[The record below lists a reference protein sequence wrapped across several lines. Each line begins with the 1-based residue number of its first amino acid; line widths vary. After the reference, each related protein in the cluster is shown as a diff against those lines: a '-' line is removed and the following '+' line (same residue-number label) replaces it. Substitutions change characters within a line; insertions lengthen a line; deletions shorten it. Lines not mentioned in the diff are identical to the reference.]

1 MTSLISVVCIIPSPS
16 LILINN
22 ITIITILSVN
32 YHRHLYLIT
41 SYSTLCSINLFVLN
55 RNVVRLVHIPFSKIR
70 INREE
75 HRVNLEDD
83 HKIACDLAS
92 SSIGL
97 FIAIGSVLESHE
109 FNESFHARF
118 LPIVREVMTDLPNR
132 THRSYALVLAVT
144 NEVSFILSCEI
155 EQL

>member
-1 MTSLISVVCIIPSPS
+1 M
-16 LILINN
+16 
-22 ITIITILSVN
+22 
-32 YHRHLYLIT
+32 
-41 SYSTLCSINLFVLN
+41 
-55 RNVVRLVHIPFSKIR
+55 RLVHIPFSKIR

-132 THRSYALVLAVT
+132 THRIYALVLAVT

>member
-1 MTSLISVVCIIPSPS
+1 M
-16 LILINN
+16 
-22 ITIITILSVN
+22 
-32 YHRHLYLIT
+32 
-41 SYSTLCSINLFVLN
+41 
-55 RNVVRLVHIPFSKIR
+55 RLVHIPFSKIR
-70 INREE
+70 INKEE

-97 FIAIGSVLESHE
+97 FIAIGSVLESPE

-118 LPIVREVMTDLPNR
+118 LPIVREVRTDLPNR

-155 EQL
+155 EQLYNSANGCKLLFKLTLNLR